1 MASLLVQQKV
11 KSFEEWKKVFDS
23 VVSLRSSYGGRE
35 SQVFRNADDP
45 NNVTVM
51 VKWDSVANARK
62 WAQSPEMKEAMQKAG
77 VEGIPAINILNEA

>member
-23 VVSLRSSYGGRE
+23 VGKVRSSYGGRE

-45 NNVTVM
+45 NSVTVM
-51 VKWDSVANARK
+51 VKWDSAANARK
-62 WAQSPEMKEAMQKAG
+62 WAQSPEMKEALQKAG